1 MYPSFPPLSLTPAS
15 VTCRAFKVTI
25 VAVYA
30 QTRGARFLSP
40 TNTSRLPP
48 GDVKFS
54 IHAPPLA
61 GSGMIMELRVNDFLV
76 AEVTEDMAVILNDM
90 PEGWCVST
98 CSCTEKV

>member
-1 MYPSFPPLSLTPAS
+1 MQHSSSL
-15 VTCRAFKVTI
+15 FTI
-25 VAVYA
+25 LLTSSAVYA

-54 IHAPPLA
+54 IFAPPLS
-61 GSGMIMELRVNDFLV
+61 GSGMTMELRINDFMV
-76 AEVTEDMAVILNDM
+76 AEVTEDVAVILNDM

-98 CSCTEKV
+98 LSCVENV